1 VRINQYQSI
10 LDTEQ
15 LRNELNNTLR
25 LIQQCPNEE
34 SNEQSSLLL
43 QEKLH
48 YILKKY
54 CGDTM
59 NDKSI
64 FDCNDISST
73 GKLENEDF
81 HRVVSA
87 LQNKLSQTEDQR
99 GLAEGKLGELQS
111 EVSMLRSFN
120 RLAKK
125 EQEKLQ
131 NELIEYKKESQI
143 IY

>member
-1 VRINQYQSI
+1 
-10 LDTEQ
+10 
-15 LRNELNNTLR
+15 
-25 LIQQCPNEE
+25 
-34 SNEQSSLLL
+34 
-43 QEKLH
+43 
-48 YILKKY
+48 
-54 CGDTM
+54 M

-143 IY
+143 I